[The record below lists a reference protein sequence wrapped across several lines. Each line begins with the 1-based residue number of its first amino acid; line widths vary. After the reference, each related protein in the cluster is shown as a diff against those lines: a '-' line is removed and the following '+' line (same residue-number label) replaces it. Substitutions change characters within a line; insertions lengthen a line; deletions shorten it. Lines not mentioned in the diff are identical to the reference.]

1 MPRYLVTLDFRFAFA
16 KCDPT
21 PGQKPPGLPE
31 EIAELTPDLLLQC
44 IKEEEG
50 VRTHHAE
57 LVYEADTAD
66 GLREALCNTF
76 NHLVGFEVINQGVA
90 PVKYPEATTDKP
102 VDDRAHLYDNPV
114 DGKMCQCNVRCHFR
128 SGLPMDVL
136 ATGFAKHVANGHLS
150 PNGTV
155 QLEYVA
161 WVTIETANVS
171 DIDNGVERLLAK
183 AFDAETEE
191 SAVNFQP
198 ITTTLL

>member
-1 MPRYLVTLDFRFAFA
+1 MPSYLVTIEFRIAFA

-21 PGQKPPGLPE
+21 PDQKPPGIPE
-31 EIAELTPDLLLQC
+31 EIAELNPQLVLHC
-44 IKEEEG
+44 IKEDAEAN
-50 VRTHHAE
+50 RTYSCA
-57 LVYEADTAD
+57 LVYEADTD
-66 GLREALCNTF
+66 EGLIEALTAMF
-76 NHLVGFEVINQGVA
+76 DHLPGFEIIESTID
-90 PVKYPEATTDKP
+90 VKPEPMDK
-102 VDDRAHLYDNPV
+102 PV

-136 ATGFAKHVANGHLS
+136 ATGFAKHVANGHMG

-161 WVTIETANVS
+161 WITIETANVS
-171 DIDNGVERLLAK
+171 NIENGVERLLAK

-191 SAVNFQP
+191 SRVNFQP